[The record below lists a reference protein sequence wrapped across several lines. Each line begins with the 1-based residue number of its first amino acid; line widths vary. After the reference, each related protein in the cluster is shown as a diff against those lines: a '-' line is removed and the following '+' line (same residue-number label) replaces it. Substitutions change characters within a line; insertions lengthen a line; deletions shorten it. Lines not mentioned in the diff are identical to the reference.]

1 MPEVLGKIE
10 KPSVS
15 SFQEG
20 RKIYLVPLI
29 YTPKEVPEDLNVKI
43 NTYWEQVDRQL
54 AALEQKMGPVKKI
67 YHESIA
73 VSGET
78 GLNILEKF
86 HEKSYRIIKERC
98 DRGASL
104 EATEDMELFTESM
117 DWGNCLSVVMSQKTF
132 DIISKFYREA
142 SEKRF
147 AHISRRID
155 ETLGEKEAGLLF
167 IREDHGVQFPASI
180 HVFYV
185 APPALDDIHR
195 WFREKMNARNEQK
208 GS

>member
-1 MPEVLGKIE
+1 MSETLGRIE
-10 KPSVS
+10 KPSVDN
-15 SFQEG
+15 FQVG

-29 YTPKEVPEDLNVKI
+29 YTPREMPEDLSEKVNA
-43 NTYWEQVDRQL
+43 YWQQVEQQL
-54 AALEQKMGPVKKI
+54 NGLEQKMGPIKKI
-67 YHESIA
+67 YHESLT

-78 GLNILEKF
+78 GLSLVEKF
-86 HEKSYRIIKERC
+86 HEKSYRIIKEKC
-98 DRGASL
+98 DRGATL

-155 ETLGEKEAGLLF
+155 ETLGDGEAGLLF
-167 IREDHGVQFPASI
+167 IREDHGVQFPADF

-195 WFREKMNARNEQK
+195 WFREKMNTRK
-208 GS
+208 

>member
-1 MPEVLGKIE
+1 MSEMLGRIE
-10 KPSVS
+10 KPSVAN
-15 SFQEG
+15 FQGG

-29 YTPKEVPEDLNVKI
+29 YTPREIPEDLSVKV
-43 NTYWEQVDRQL
+43 NAYWQQVEQQL
-54 AALEQKMGPVKKI
+54 NGLEHKMGPIKKI
-67 YHESIA
+67 YHESLA

-78 GLNILEKF
+78 GLSIIEKF
-86 HEKSYRIIKERC
+86 HERSYRIIKEKC

-117 DWGNCLSVVMSQKTF
+117 DWGNCLPVVMSQKTF

-155 ETLGEKEAGLLF
+155 ESLRDGEAGLLF
-167 IREDHGVQFPASI
+167 IREDHGIQLPADI

-195 WFREKMNARNEQK
+195 WFREKMNK
-208 GS
+208 SK